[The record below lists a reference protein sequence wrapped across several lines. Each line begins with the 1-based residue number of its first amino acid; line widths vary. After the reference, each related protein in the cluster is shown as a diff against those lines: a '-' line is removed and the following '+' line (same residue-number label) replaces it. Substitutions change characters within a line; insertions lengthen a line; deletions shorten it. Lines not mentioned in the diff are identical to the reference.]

1 MDPNNNLENTKKL
14 IGYLSKQE
22 ASSDIYHTLGFKSG
36 LEIHQQI
43 TTEKKLFCNCPAG
56 IYHDKNDYD
65 AEVVRHMRPTL
76 SELGEYDGTALMEFK
91 TRKNIYYHIN
101 NKTAC
106 TYEIDDTPP
115 FLVNKEA
122 LQIAIRI
129 ALLLKLNIVGEYHIT
144 RKQYLDGSIPTGFQ
158 RTGLVG
164 IEGEIPVSSK
174 KVRVIQLGLE
184 EDACREVSDTGHDRV
199 YVTDRLGMPLVEVVT
214 YPDMETPD
222 EVAEAAN
229 YIRYL
234 TRSTGMVNTGI
245 GAAREDVNVSITG
258 GTRVEIKGVAHIKLI
273 PELTHN
279 EAFRQKALLEIK
291 NRLNQRIKSE
301 DDWKINYAEI
311 NSLLANTDSPEI
323 RDILEQEYTIMAVNI
338 PDFKTMLSFFTSPG
352 RMFAD
357 EISDR
362 IEVIACIPKP
372 NMTHSESLEPLLSE
386 NEWDNIHSELKS
398 TSEDAQI
405 VFWGPL
411 EDIKTGIETIEERCR
426 LVFQGVP
433 NETRK
438 SMPDGT
444 TVFERVL
451 PGPDRM
457 YPDTDSAPIP
467 ITEAM
472 IKKARE
478 NLPEEVHTCKE
489 KMKKWNIPP
498 DCFHYILR
506 NNLFS
511 LLEKII
517 DNTDFPPSFVG
528 SMIGHYIKH
537 YDKKLRK
544 QYDNFEQII
553 EKLFIAVYK
562 KKLDRE
568 ILKELIK
575 AAAADPLDSIDN
587 LLQTIGYTNRNKKEI
602 FSEIQNLKEKF
613 RKISKRNNLRTEVE
627 WIMGQLREKAL
638 GNMSLSEL
646 RHMVEGQVHE

>member
-1 MDPNNNLENTKKL
+1 MDPSNNLKNTQKL
-14 IGYLSKQE
+14 IGYVSKQE
-22 ASSDIYHTLGFKSG
+22 ASPEIYQKLGFKSG

-91 TRKNIYYHIN
+91 TKKNIYYHIN

-164 IEGEIPVSSK
+164 IEGEIPLTTK
-174 KVRVIQLGLE
+174 KAGVIQLGLE
-184 EDACREVSDTGHDRV
+184 EDACREVSDIGHDRV

-234 TRSTGMVNTGI
+234 TRSTDMVNTGI

-273 PELTHN
+273 PSLTHN
-279 EAFRQKALLEIK
+279 EAFRQKALVEIK
-291 NRLNQRIKSE
+291 NRLNQQIKSA
-301 DDWKINYAEI
+301 DDWNINYTEI
-311 NSLLANTDSPEI
+311 NSLLAETDSPVI
-323 RDILEQEYTIMAVNI
+323 KDTLDKEYRIMAVNL
-338 PDFKTMLSFFTSPG
+338 PDFKNILSFFTSPG

-362 IEVIACIPKP
+362 IEVIACIHKP
-372 NMTHSESLEPLLSE
+372 NMTHSESLNPLLSE
-386 NEWDNIHSELKS
+386 KDFEKIRSELKS
-398 TSEDAQI
+398 GPEDAQI
-405 VFWGPL
+405 IFWGPQ
-411 EDIKTGIETIEERCR
+411 EDIVTGIDAIEERCR
-426 LVFQGVP
+426 LTFNGVP

-467 ITEAM
+467 INETM
-472 IKKARE
+472 IKEARK
-478 NLPEEVHTCKE
+478 NLPEEIHTCIE
-489 KMKKWNIPP
+489 KMKEWDIPP
-498 DCFHYILR
+498 DCFGYILK

-511 LLEKII
+511 LLKNII
-517 DNTDFPPSFVG
+517 DTTDFPPSFVG
-528 SMIGHYIKH
+528 SIIGHYIKH

-544 QYDNFEQII
+544 RYNTIEPIT
-553 EKLFIAVYK
+553 EKLFITVYK
-562 KKLDRE
+562 KGLQRD
-568 ILKELIK
+568 ILKELI
-575 AAAADPLDSIDN
+575 AAAAKYSPDSVDN
-587 LLQTIGYTNRNKKEI
+587 LLKTIGYTKMNKKEI
-602 FSEIQNLKEKF
+602 VSEIGILKKKF
-613 RKISKRNNLRTEVE
+613 RKIAKTNNTKAEVD

-638 GNMSLSEL
+638 GNISLSEL
-646 RHMVEGQVHE
+646 RRIVEGQGHE

>member
-1 MDPNNNLENTKKL
+1 LDPSNNRENSKKL
-14 IGYLSKQE
+14 IGYVSRKE
-22 ASSDIYHTLGFKSG
+22 ASPELYTKLGFKSG

-56 IYHDKNDYD
+56 IYHDKDDYD

-91 TRKNIYYHIN
+91 TKKNIYYHIN

-164 IEGEIPVSSK
+164 IEGEISLTSK
-174 KVRVIQLGLE
+174 KVRIIQLGLE

-214 YPDMETPD
+214 YPDMETPE

-273 PELTHN
+273 PALTHN
-279 EAFRQKALLEIK
+279 EAFRQKALIEIK
-291 NRLNQRIKSE
+291 NKLRNRIQSA
-301 DDWKINYAEI
+301 DDWKIHYTEI
-311 NSLLANTDSPEI
+311 NPLLAKTDSQVI
-323 RDILEQEYTIMAVNI
+323 KNKLHNDYRIMAVNL
-338 PDFKTMLSFFTSPG
+338 PHFKNILSFFISPG
-352 RMFAD
+352 RIFAD

-362 IEVIACIPKP
+362 IAVIACIHKP
-372 NMTHSESLEPLLSE
+372 NMTHSESLNSLLSE
-386 NEWDNIHSELKS
+386 AELGKIRYELKS
-398 TSEDAQI
+398 GSDDAQI
-405 VFWGPL
+405 IFWGPE
-411 EDIKTGIETIEERCR
+411 EDIVTGIDTIEERCR
-426 LVFQGVP
+426 LAFKGVP

-438 SMPDGT
+438 SIPDGT

-467 ITEAM
+467 INENM
-472 IKKARE
+472 IKKARK
-478 NLPEEVHTCKE
+478 NLPQEIHTCIE
-489 KMKKWNIPP
+489 QMREWNIPP
-498 DCFHYILR
+498 DCFGYILK

-511 LLEKII
+511 LLKNII
-517 DNTDFPPSFVG
+517 GNTDFSPSFVG
-528 SMIGHYIKH
+528 SMIGHYIRH
-537 YDKKLRK
+537 YHNQLNNT
-544 QYDNFEQII
+544 YDDLQAVVEN
-553 EKLFIAVYK
+553 LFITVHK
-562 KKLDRE
+562 KGLHRE
-568 ILKELIK
+568 ILKDLI
-575 AAAADPLDSIDN
+575 AAAAESASDSAED
-587 LLQTIGYTNRNKKEI
+587 LLQTIGYSKKSKKEI
-602 FSEIQNLKEKF
+602 ILEIEALKEKF
-613 RKISKRNNLRTEVE
+613 RNNIHTNNTKAQVD
-627 WIMGQLREKAL
+627 WIMGQLRKKAL
-638 GNMSLSEL
+638 GNISFSEL
-646 RHMVEGQVHE
+646 RHLIEGQVHE